1 MALSSSA
8 GYNVHLTPEQRASAK
23 RVIFLTVFLD
33 ILGFGIII
41 PQLAVYASQFGATP
55 LIVGILAS
63 TYSAMSF
70 LSTPFWGRLSDRM
83 GRRPILLYSIFGTGI
98 GYIFFALANSLPLLF
113 AARFI
118 DGVTAGN
125 ISTAQAYLSDITP
138 PEERSKTFGIFG
150 AIFGVGFAI
159 GPMVGALLA
168 QLPAPWGGNFGI
180 GLFTAALSFINWGLA
195 VKRLP
200 ETLSPDVRAANNARH
215 ATTTAD
221 TAIAN
226 ADGKAQASAAAKAAG
241 ARREIFNFRGFVR
254 VFQLPGL
261 NTIVWISFFSTLAFA
276 TLQGTYTLFLIKQYT
291 RPEVQASIR
300 RDPESA
306 VKAARREIRD
316 AKTAQPNLGAGEG
329 GDDAVGD
336 VVGGVDEPY
345 PPSLGGDF
353 TLEQPAPEGLSWRA
367 VEKLLVRSRAATFAA
382 WIFASIGVVALIVQG
397 GLIGPLKNRFG
408 EVNMVIAGTILMALG
423 LALVPLPKH
432 FAGEFPVMA
441 LLAFGN
447 SIATPILTALV
458 SELAPENERGE
469 LIGVYQSVGS
479 LGRIFGPN
487 IGGALFNSVSAGAP
501 YFAGGA
507 IMMIAFVFS
516 LKLHGVQPEKTVET
530 PTV

>member
-98 GYIFFALANSLPLLF
+98 GYILFAFANSLPFLF

-159 GPMVGALLA
+159 GPLVGALLA

-200 ETLSPDVRAANNARH
+200 ETLSPEVRAANNARYE
-215 ATTTAD
+215 TTTD
-221 TAIAN
+221 DPNIAN
-226 ADGKAQASAAAKAAG
+226 ADGKAQASAAAKASG

-291 RPEVQASIR
+291 RPEVQAYIR

-316 AKTAQPNLGAGEG
+316 VKTAKPTVGTGEG
-329 GDDAVGD
+329 GDNVSE
-336 VVGGVDEPY
+336 VSGGTDEPY

-353 TLEQPAPEGLSWRA
+353 TLEQPAPAGLSWRA

-408 EVNMVIAGTILMALG
+408 EVNMVIAGTILMAIG
-423 LALVPLPKH
+423 LALVPIPKH
-432 FAGEFPVMA
+432 LAGEFPVMA

-501 YFAGGA
+501 YFVGGA

-516 LKLHGVQPEKTVET
+516 LRLRGVAPENLEESPAT
-530 PTV
+530 

>member
-23 RVIFLTVFLD
+23 RVIFLTDFLD

-55 LIVGILAS
+55 FIVGILAS

-83 GRRPILLYSIFGTGI
+83 GRRPILLYSIFGTGL
-98 GYIFFALANSLPLLF
+98 GYVLFAFANSLPLLF
-113 AARFI
+113 ASRFI

-180 GLFTAALSFINWGLA
+180 GLFTAMLSFINWGLA

-200 ETLSPDVRAANNARH
+200 ETLSPDVRAANSQSGA
-215 ATTTAD
+215 ATE
-221 TAIAN
+221 
-226 ADGKAQASAAAKAAG
+226 KPEG
-241 ARREIFNFRGFVR
+241 ARREIFNFKGFVR
-254 VFQLPGL
+254 VFHLPGL
-261 NTIVWISFFSTLAFA
+261 STIVWISFFSTLAFA

-291 RPEVQASIR
+291 RPEVQSYIR
-300 RDPESA
+300 REPDAA
-306 VKAARREIRD
+306 VKAARREISNSQT
-316 AKTAQPNLGAGEG
+316 AKPTVGAGEG
-329 GDDAVGD
+329 GESVGET
-336 VVGGVDEPY
+336 VGGTDEPY

-353 TLEQPAPEGLSWRA
+353 TLERPAPEGLSWRA
-367 VEKLLVRSRAATFAA
+367 VEKLLVRSRAATLAA
-382 WIFASIGVVALIVQG
+382 WIFAAIGVVALIVQG

-408 EVNMVIAGTILMALG
+408 EVNLVIVGTVLMAIG
-423 LALVPLPKH
+423 LALVPLPTH

-447 SIATPILTALV
+447 SLATPILTALV

-479 LGRIFGPN
+479 LGRIIGPN
-487 IGGALFNSVSAGAP
+487 IGGTLFNVVSAGAP

-516 LKLHGVQPEKTVET
+516 LRLRAACPEKVGA
-530 PTV
+530 PTT

>member
-55 LIVGILAS
+55 FIVGILAS

-83 GRRPILLYSIFGTGI
+83 GRRPILLYSIFGTGL
-98 GYIFFALANSLPLLF
+98 GYILFAFANSLPFLF

-159 GPMVGALLA
+159 GPLVGALLA

-200 ETLSPDVRAANNARH
+200 ETLSPEVRAANNARYE
-215 ATTTAD
+215 TTTD
-221 TAIAN
+221 DPNVVN
-226 ADGKAQASAAAKAAG
+226 ADGKAEASAAAKASG
-241 ARREIFNFRGFVR
+241 ARREIFNLKGFVR

-291 RPEVQASIR
+291 RPEVQSYIR
-300 RDPESA
+300 RDPEGA
-306 VKAARREIRD
+306 VKAARREIQ
-316 AKTAQPNLGAGEG
+316 ATQQGQPKVAVGGGEG
-329 GDDAVGD
+329 GGDSVGETI
-336 VVGGVDEPY
+336 GGTDEPY

-353 TLEQPAPEGLSWRA
+353 TLKQPAPEGLSWRA

-397 GLIGPLKNRFG
+397 GLIGPLKKRFG
-408 EVNMVIAGTILMALG
+408 EVNMVIAGTVLMAIG
-423 LALVPLPKH
+423 LALVPIPKH
-432 FAGEFPVMA
+432 LIGEFPVMA

-487 IGGALFNSVSAGAP
+487 IGGTLFNLVSAGAP

-516 LKLHGVQPEKTVET
+516 LRLRRVAPETS
-530 PTV
+530 PTT